1 MAGWRL
7 KRMVGIDGDQI
18 AYDILGAGPPVV
30 LVHGFPG
37 NSFSW
42 RRVAPLLAEHWR
54 VHVFDM
60 RGFGASDKHDGQ
72 SVSGEAQARLLS
84 RLIDHWELDEPLMV
98 AHDFGAA
105 AALGAC
111 LFEGRRYRRLVLIDA
126 AVLNPCI
133 SANSRHVQAHLDAY
147 RTMPARIYEQV
158 LRAHI
163 PTTMYRTMDE
173 ETFEGYFAPW
183 RGTEGQAAY
192 FRFIG
197 QFDESYLDRIEQA
210 LPRVATPTRI
220 LWGGEDTWIPLDHGE
235 RLARLIPGA
244 TLHVIPRAGH
254 FAMDDEPLA
263 IAEAISTFLAE
274 GGAPSRRVAGAAA
287 EADRP

>member
-1 MAGWRL
+1 MAEWRL
-7 KRMVGIDGDQI
+7 KQMVGIDSDQI

-42 RRVAPLLAEHWR
+42 RRVAPLLAAHWR

-60 RGFGASDKHDGQ
+60 RGFGASDKRDGQ

-84 RLIDHWELDEPLMV
+84 RLLDHWGLDEPLMV
-98 AHDFGAA
+98 AHDFGVA

-111 LFEGRRYRRLVLIDA
+111 LFEGCRYRRLVLIDA
-126 AVLNPCI
+126 GTLNPCM
-133 SANSRHVQAHLDAY
+133 SSNSLHVRAHLEAY
-147 RTMPARIYEQV
+147 QTMPARIYEQV

-197 QFDESYLDRIEQA
+197 QFDENYLDRIERA
-210 LPRVATPTRI
+210 LPRMATPTRI

-235 RLARLIPGA
+235 RLVRLIPGA
-244 TLHVIPRAGH
+244 TLGVLPEVGH
-254 FAMDDEPLA
+254 FAMDDAPVATADE
-263 IAEAISTFLAE
+263 IAAFLRE
-274 GGAPSRRVAGAAA
+274 DNAPALRGAAA
-287 EADRP
+287 RR